1 MDYFFRGLGA
11 RDLFLINCGRCFGIF
26 AVAVF
31 VDSDAELTLSSRR
44 GGPSG
49 LTRHHSDANETTMAG
64 VRTREGRRIH
74 NGLEYSIYRMQSAL
88 HE

>member
-31 VDSDAELTLSSRR
+31 VDSGGGVDAVIA
-44 GGPSG
+44 SG
-49 LTRHHSDANETTMAG
+49 RAERLTRHHSDANETTMAG

-74 NGLEYSIYRMQSAL
+74 NALEYSIYRMQSAL

>member
-1 MDYFFRGLGA
+1 MVGVLV
-11 RDLFLINCGRCFGIF
+11 FLLSRCLWI
-26 AVAVF
+26 VA
-31 VDSDAELTLSSRR
+31 AELTLSSRR

-49 LTRHHSDANETTMAG
+49 LTRHHSDANETTIAG